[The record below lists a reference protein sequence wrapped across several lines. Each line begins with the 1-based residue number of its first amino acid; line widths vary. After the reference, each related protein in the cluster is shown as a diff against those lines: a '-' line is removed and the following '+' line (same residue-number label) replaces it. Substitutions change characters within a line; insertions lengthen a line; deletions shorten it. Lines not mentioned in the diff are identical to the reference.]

1 MAKAKRPVTVDGIPF
16 DALLDETRVYEAES
30 PDYPVE
36 NGFTVNDTI
45 ILKPLSLSMTLFVTD
60 TPVTWLKQ
68 GHGGRGWA
76 DSVIQRLEKLY
87 FSKNPVTVV
96 TSDKTYK
103 SMAIQSITIAK
114 SAEVGYARQIPI
126 TFKEIRVTQSRQ
138 ASIPASYG
146 KSGASGA
153 NAGAA
158 STNTSSTPP
167 ASNTGGGTAGG
178 STSSAAGGSKGS
190 IAYNLAKSAGLL

>member
-146 KSGASGA
+146 KSGAS
-153 NAGAA
+153 
-158 STNTSSTPP
+158 NTSSTPP